1 VIPEGRETMGQLLV
15 SVAQIVVA
23 VILAAVASYLG
34 LLLFNRATRE
44 LDEWAELRRGN
55 AAMGFVLGSIILGIA
70 LILRPALTVPP
81 MADTG
86 TRLYPVFA
94 LFIEAISILVGL
106 VLALSAIIFAIGL
119 FDRLTGQ
126 IDELAELQQG
136 NMAVAAV
143 MVGVILAVSSLMSKA
158 IEQIIAWFIAYIL

>member
-1 VIPEGRETMGQLLV
+1 MGQLLV
-15 SVAQIVVA
+15 SVAQIVIA
-23 VILAAVASYLG
+23 VILAAIASYLG
-34 LLLFNRATRE
+34 ILLFNRATRD

-70 LILRPALTVPP
+70 LILRPALTVPV

-86 TRLYPVFA
+86 AKLYPILA
-94 LFIEAISILVGL
+94 LLIQITAILLGL
-106 VLALSAIIFAIGL
+106 VLALSAIVFAVGL

-136 NMAVAAV
+136 NVAVAAV
-143 MVGVILAVSSLMSKA
+143 MVGVILAVSLLMSRA
-158 IEQIIAWFIAYIL
+158 IEQIIAWFVTFISGA

>member
-1 VIPEGRETMGQLLV
+1 MGQLLV

-23 VILAAVASYLG
+23 VFLAAIASYLG
-34 LLLFNRATRE
+34 LLLFNRATRD

-55 AAMGFVLGSIILGIA
+55 TAMGFVLGSIILGIA
-70 LILRPALTVPP
+70 MILRPALTVPA

-86 TRLYPVFA
+86 TRLYPVIA
-94 LFIEAISILVGL
+94 LFIQIAAILLGL
-106 VLALSAIIFAIGL
+106 ILALSAILFAVGL

-136 NMAVAAV
+136 NVAVAGALFV
-143 MVGVILAVSSLMSKA
+143 SNKVGSH
-158 IEQIIAWFIAYIL
+158 EYRR

>member
-1 VIPEGRETMGQLLV
+1 MGQLLI

-23 VILAAVASYLG
+23 VILAAIASYLG
-34 LLLFNRATRE
+34 ILLFNRATRD

-70 LILRPALTVPP
+70 LILRPALSVPP
-81 MADTG
+81 SVDTG
-86 TRLYPVFA
+86 ARLYPVFA
-94 LFIEAISILVGL
+94 LFVQAAGIAVGL
-106 VLALSAIIFAIGL
+106 VLALSAIIFAVGL

-126 IDELAELQQG
+126 IDELAELQKG

-143 MVGVILAVSSLMSKA
+143 MVGVILSVSLLMSKA
-158 IEQIIAWFIAYIL
+158 IEQVIAWFVAYISL

>member
-1 VIPEGRETMGQLLV
+1 MGQLLV

-34 LLLFNRATRE
+34 LLLFNRATRD
-44 LDEWAELRRGN
+44 LDEWAELRQGN

-81 MADTG
+81 VADAG
-86 TRLYPVFA
+86 ARLYPVLA
-94 LFIEAISILVGL
+94 LLIQVAGILVGL
-106 VLALSAIIFAIGL
+106 VLALSAIVFAVGL

-126 IDELAELQQG
+126 IDELAELQRG
-136 NMAVAAV
+136 NVAVAAV
-143 MVGVILAVSSLMSKA
+143 MVGVILAVSLLMSQA
-158 IEQIIAWFIAYIL
+158 IEQIIAWFVAYSSMI